1 MDGLSNSTGI
11 NIKYV
16 VIILKDENMHQII
29 RTLSRVADRYAPS
42 RILTFDLVHVFKCMQ
57 LMEGNNRI
65 SRAVLMDELG
75 LGEGSVKTLVKH
87 LKMNNLIENSNAG
100 MWLTN
105 KGNSIYSKLHAVIP
119 SEMYLPACSITIGKF
134 NYAVLVKDHARN
146 IKTGIEQRDAAIK
159 IGAVGAT
166 TLIFEKGKF
175 LMPDR
180 NQVALRKDPK
190 IYATLMEKLK
200 PEDND
205 VVIIG
210 SAEDRKTAEMAAKNA
225 ALQTVAE
232 HEKHF

>member
-1 MDGLSNSTGI
+1 
-11 NIKYV
+11 
-16 VIILKDENMHQII
+16 MHQII

-42 RILTFDLVHVFKCMQ
+42 RILTFGLVHIFKCMQ
-57 LMEGNNRI
+57 LMENNNRI
-65 SRAVLMDELG
+65 SRAVLIQELG

-105 KGNSIYSKLHAVIP
+105 KGKYIYSKLHSVIP
-119 SEMYLPACSITIGKF
+119 SEMYLPKCSIAVGKF
-134 NYAVLVKDHARN
+134 NYVVLVKDHARS
-146 IKTGIEQRDAAIK
+146 IRTGIEQRDAAIK

-166 TLIFEKGKF
+166 TLVFENSKF

-180 NQVALRKDPK
+180 NQDSLRKDLK
-190 IYATLMEKLK
+190 IYAALTEKLK
-200 PEDND
+200 PENND

-210 SAEDRKTAEMAAKNA
+210 SAEDGKTAEMAAKSA

-232 HEKHF
+232 HEKHY

>member
-1 MDGLSNSTGI
+1 
-11 NIKYV
+11 
-16 VIILKDENMHQII
+16 MHQII
-29 RTLSRVADRYAPS
+29 RTLSRVVDRYAPS

-57 LMEGNNRI
+57 LMEDNNRI

-105 KGNSIYSKLHAVIP
+105 KGKSIYSKLHAVIP
-119 SEMYLPACSITIGKF
+119 SEMHLPACSVTIGKF

-146 IKTGIEQRDAAIK
+146 IGTGIEQRDVAIK

-166 TLIFEKGKF
+166 TLIFKNGRF

-180 NQVALRKDPK
+180 NTDSLKDDRKVSIFLVDKLRPK
-190 IYATLMEKLK
+190 
-200 PEDND
+200 DND
-205 VVIIG
+205 VIIIG
-210 SAEDRKTAEMAAKNA
+210 SAENKKIAELAAKGA
-225 ALQTVAE
+225 ALQTVAD
-232 HEKHF
+232 HERYF

>member
-1 MDGLSNSTGI
+1 
-11 NIKYV
+11 
-16 VIILKDENMHQII
+16 MHQII

-105 KGNSIYSKLHAVIP
+105 KGKSIYSKLHAVIP
-119 SEMYLPACSITIGKF
+119 SEISLPACSITVGKF
-134 NYAVLVKDHARN
+134 NFAVLIKNHVRN
-146 IKTGIEQRDAAIK
+146 IGTGIEQRDAAIK

-210 SAEDRKTAEMAAKNA
+210 SAGDRKTAEMAAKNA

>member
-1 MDGLSNSTGI
+1 
-11 NIKYV
+11 
-16 VIILKDENMHQII
+16 
-29 RTLSRVADRYAPS
+29 
-42 RILTFDLVHVFKCMQ
+42 MQ
-57 LMEGNNRI
+57 LMENNNRI

-75 LGEGSVKTLVKH
+75 LGEGSIKTLVKH

-105 KGNSIYSKLHAVIP
+105 KGKSIYSKLHGVIP
-119 SEMYLPACSITIGKF
+119 SEMNLSACSITVGKF
-134 NYAVLVKDHARN
+134 NYAVLVKNHGRN
-146 IKTGIEQRDAAIK
+146 IGMGIEQRDAAIK

-180 NQVALRKDPK
+180 NQVALRKDQK
-190 IYATLMEKLK
+190 IHDALMGKLK

-210 SAEDRKTAEMAAKNA
+210 SADDRNTAEMAAKNA

-232 HEKHF
+232 HEKH